1 MFPFSGT
8 SPAPTTSS
16 GARKEPAESTAPRP
30 RRPWSS
36 ASTTTPF
43 SRAKPPASLRRWQT
57 TWSRTTANRRTRYF
71 YPKSEKTRIIYNF
84 CIIQC
89 FLRLHFFHQ
98 FVWKKAKSTIWV
110 KLKICWK
117 VGDRIFSEELWSLAH
132 PVKRKKIQT
141 SFLLIIKFFS
151 SGVKL
156 LHLIN

>member
-98 FVWKKAKSTIWV
+98 FVLKKAKSTIWV

-117 VGDRIFSEELWSLAH
+117 VGDRIFSKNCEALLTRWRGKKYRLLFFLSLN
-132 PVKRKKIQT
+132 
-141 SFLLIIKFFS
+141 SFLRVWSYKI
-151 SGVKL
+151 
-156 LHLIN
+156 